1 MDHKIGGFS
10 PDLGLEAIARLDGA
24 DTNLPAQRE
33 TQLTGGP
40 IRHWVGE
47 LFRPTTL
54 DQTLRQFVQPS
65 VSDPALLTPAR
76 FEFLVRDS
84 AQVLSELAERDQDP
98 KLAAAGELLTR
109 ELQLRDLLASYRG
122 LLMRA

>member
-1 MDHKIGGFS
+1 MDHTIGGFA

-24 DTNLPAQRE
+24 ETQLPAQRE

-47 LFRPTTL
+47 LFRPATL
-54 DQTLRQFVQPS
+54 DQTLRQFAQPR

-76 FEFLVRDS
+76 FESLVRDS
-84 AQVLSELAERDQDP
+84 TEALSKLAERDQDP
-98 KLAAAGELLTR
+98 ELAAASELLQR
-109 ELQLRDLLASYRG
+109 ELELRDLLASYRG

>member
-10 PDLGLEAIARLDGA
+10 PDLGLEVIARLDGV
-24 DTNLPAQRE
+24 DTNLPAQRD

-40 IRHWVGE
+40 IRQWVGE

-54 DQTLRQFVQPS
+54 DQALRQFIQPS
-65 VSDPALLTPAR
+65 VSDPSLLTPAR
-76 FEFLVRDS
+76 FESLVRDS
-84 AQVLSELAERDQDP
+84 AQVLSELAARDQDP
-98 KLAAAGELLTR
+98 HLAAAGELLTR
-109 ELQLRDLLASYRG
+109 ELELRDLLASYRA